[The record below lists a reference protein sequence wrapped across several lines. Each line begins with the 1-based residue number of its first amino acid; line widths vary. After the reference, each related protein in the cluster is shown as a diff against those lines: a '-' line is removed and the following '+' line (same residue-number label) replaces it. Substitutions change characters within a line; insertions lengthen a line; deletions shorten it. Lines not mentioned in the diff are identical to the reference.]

1 VSVRVCGVEFD
12 DAYRIVQACATA
24 HDIADGLSR
33 DASLAVSVQA
43 YPKR

>member
-1 VSVRVCGVEFD
+1 VSVRVRGAEFD
-12 DAYRIVQACATA
+12 DAYKIVQACATA
-24 HDIADGLSR
+24 HDIAEGLSR